1 MFCPLVNKECIK
13 SCCIAYKVK
22 SNIMFCDTCKKSFIL
37 GKKCDC
43 RNINYVRHIGSES
56 YCNNYN
62 KKILIKD

>member
-13 SCCIAYKVK
+13 SNCIAYEVK

-37 GKKCDC
+37 GKRCDC
-43 RNINYVRHIGSES
+43 SNINYVRHIGSES